1 METGE
6 RRAVWIFFLSGPT
19 CQGSLRLTPNR
30 LWMEGYTG
38 HRKKMRGHT
47 RATKFFRGIQVHTN
61 FYKSIDVKDF
71 WSITVDA
78 SVWLARSMRGN
89 KL

>member
-6 RRAVWIFFLSGPT
+6 RRAVWTFFLPGPT
-19 CQGSLRLTPNR
+19 CQGSLPLTPNR

-47 RATKFFRGIQVHTN
+47 RATKFFRGTEVSTN
-61 FYKSIDVKDF
+61 FHKGIHVKD
-71 WSITVDA
+71 SL
-78 SVWLARSMRGN
+78 SVRRI
-89 KL
+89 